1 MVIDGKIYIGDQDGD
16 VFILQAGKEKK
27 ELAKIDMGAG
37 VTATFVPAH
46 GTLYVNTMSQL
57 FALAS
62 GATSSVA
69 R

>member
-1 MVIDGKIYIGDQDGD
+1 MRDGTIQITEPIFDERAYTN
-16 VFILQAGKEKK
+16 FLKEKK

-46 GTLYVNTMSQL
+46 GTLFVNTMSQL
-57 FALAS
+57 YALAS